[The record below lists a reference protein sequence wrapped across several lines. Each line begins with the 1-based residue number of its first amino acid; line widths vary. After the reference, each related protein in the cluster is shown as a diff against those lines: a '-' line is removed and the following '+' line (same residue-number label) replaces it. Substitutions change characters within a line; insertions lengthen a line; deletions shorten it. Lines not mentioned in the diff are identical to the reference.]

1 MLFFLLLINFMFID
15 LNCFSQVSD
24 VAHGPLVC
32 FIWQAPGT
40 NHPALFCQEFYAT
53 VPMWIHSEP
62 PGFSEGGSCQL
73 QCQFQRKWGALPC
86 TVTRCGENQVRV
98 YLRSP
103 QRCITPGQYAV
114 FYSGEECLGSGVI
127 TTKGPSL
134 YDIELNSKV
143 KVQQEVSWWWLCVG
157 WNFASWSVHTGV
169 FFTIVNRLAAGW
181 GYSLQH
187 KTTINKSI
195 NQK

>member
-1 MLFFLLLINFMFID
+1 
-15 LNCFSQVSD
+15 
-24 VAHGPLVC
+24 
-32 FIWQAPGT
+32 
-40 NHPALFCQEFYAT
+40 
-53 VPMWIHSEP
+53 MWIHSEP

-98 YLRSP
+98 SLRSP

-134 YDIELNSKV
+134 YDIELDSKV
-143 KVQQEVSWWWLCVG
+143 KVQQEVS
-157 WNFASWSVHTGV
+157 
-169 FFTIVNRLAAGW
+169 
-181 GYSLQH
+181 
-187 KTTINKSI
+187 
-195 NQK
+195 